1 VSLAEL
7 ELEFSKY
14 SISED
19 KVPRDL
25 VGPVLTKSE
34 LAYHV
39 IEAIITENPE
49 NFVGIIDRGSYIRV
63 IGNIRLRLSKKVL
76 EEVAG
81 REVRFP
87 GEVEVIMSSFA
98 GRIRV
103 TGEYIEWY
111 LEGGSP

>member
-1 VSLAEL
+1 MSITEL
-7 ELEFSKY
+7 EAEFSRY
-14 SISED
+14 IISED
-19 KVPRDL
+19 KVPTDL
-25 VGPVLTKSE
+25 VGPVLTKAE
-34 LAYHV
+34 LAYH
-39 IEAIITENPE
+39 IIDAIITENPD
-49 NFVGIIDRGSYIRV
+49 NFMGIIDRGSYVRV
-63 IGNIRLRLSKKVL
+63 IGRRRLRLSRKVL

-87 GEVEVIMSSFA
+87 GEVEVLMSAFA